1 MSDHAPPGGPLRW
14 EVTAPAEP
22 AVVDTVQDGL
32 VALWREGAVDPHVA
46 LRLELGLVEIVANI
60 VEHAYDPAETGR
72 EITVVVEVA
81 PGRVTASAW
90 DNGRPTG
97 IDLSTVALPE
107 DDAESGRGLAMA
119 LAALDELRYE
129 RDGERNRWSL
139 VCLR

>member
-1 MSDHAPPGGPLRW
+1 MSERDPDRATLRW
-14 EVTAPAEP
+14 EVTAAAEP

-32 VALWREGAVDPHVA
+32 VGLWRDGAVDPHVA

-60 VEHAYDPAETGR
+60 VEHAYRPDEIGR
-72 EITVVVEVA
+72 EITVLVEVA
-81 PGRVTASAW
+81 PSRVTASAW
-90 DNGRPTG
+90 DNGQPTG
-97 IDLSTVALPE
+97 IDLSSVALPG